1 VRLFLDASVLLAASG
16 SSKGSSRAIFHL
28 APAAGWTLVSSLY
41 VVNEVLKNLPKLPA
55 AATADWVALRRHLLI
70 VDDVV
75 SLDRPTL
82 FTASKDRPILFTA
95 LASSTTLLTLDREDF
110 ADLIGGAFYGL
121 AVRLPFD
128 FLEEERAA
136 GRLRIRS

>member
-1 VRLFLDASVLLAASG
+1 MKLFLDASVLLAASG
-16 SSKGSSRAIFHL
+16 STRGSSRAIFHL
-28 APAAGWTLVSSLY
+28 ARAAGWTLVSSPY
-41 VVNEVLKNLPKLPA
+41 VVNEVRKNLTKFPA
-55 AATADWVALRRHLLI
+55 AATADWVDLRRQLTI

-110 ADLIGGAFYGL
+110 ADLLGGEFYGL

-128 FLEEERAA
+128 FLEQERAA
-136 GRLRIRS
+136 GRLRIGP